1 MTSFGQ
7 SVSYYYDLV
16 VGHQGYNKDYVKEV
30 EFIHDV
36 IQNYTTE
43 AQSILDLGCGTGY
56 HAALLAKKGYSVHG
70 VDLSAEMLE
79 QAKTRVENQTM
90 ASCLSFSQGNVCTIR
105 LDRQFDVV
113 LALFHVVNYQV
124 TNQDLLATFA
134 TVKNHL
140 KAGGIF
146 ICDVSYGPYVLGEFK
161 SRPTASILRLEDNS
175 NGNEVTY
182 ISELNFLTHENIV
195 EVTHNLWVTNQE
207 NQLLENSRETH
218 PQRYLFKPEVE
229 LLADACE
236 LTVLDA
242 MPWLEQRPLTNIP
255 CPSVCF
261 VIGHKT
267 THSA

>member
-146 ICDVSYGPYVLGEFK
+146 ICDVS
-161 SRPTASILRLEDNS
+161 
-175 NGNEVTY
+175 
-182 ISELNFLTHENIV
+182 
-195 EVTHNLWVTNQE
+195 
-207 NQLLENSRETH
+207 
-218 PQRYLFKPEVE
+218 
-229 LLADACE
+229 
-236 LTVLDA
+236 
-242 MPWLEQRPLTNIP
+242 
-255 CPSVCF
+255 F
-261 VIGHKT
+261 VIIGIHEL
-267 THSA
+267 

>member
-175 NGNEVTY
+175 NGNEVTH

-242 MPWLEQRPLTNIP
+242 MPWL
-255 CPSVCF
+255 
-261 VIGHKT
+261 
-267 THSA
+267 

>member
-207 NQLLENSRETH
+207 NQLLENSRETP

-242 MPWLEQRPLTNIP
+242 MPWL
-255 CPSVCF
+255 
-261 VIGHKT
+261 
-267 THSA
+267 